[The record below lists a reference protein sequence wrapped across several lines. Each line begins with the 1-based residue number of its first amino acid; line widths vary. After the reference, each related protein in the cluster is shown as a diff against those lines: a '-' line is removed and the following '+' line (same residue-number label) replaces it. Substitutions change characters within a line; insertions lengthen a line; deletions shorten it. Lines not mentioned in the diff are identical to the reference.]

1 MDGFRICLALP
12 FFVICDCDQ
21 RSEMTLSLAT
31 KLAIIRGLGMSPT
44 SRFRKSGRR
53 PGSAEL
59 SICMY
64 RCPACQFVSSIYY
77 WSFDSFGFSESIE
90 VIRV

>member
-1 MDGFRICLALP
+1 MDGFRICLAL
-12 FFVICDCDQ
+12 FFIICGCDK
-21 RSEMTLSLAT
+21 RSETALSLTT
-31 KLAIIRGLGMSPT
+31 KLAIIRGLGMSST

-53 PGSAEL
+53 TGLAER
-59 SICMY
+59 SICIY
-64 RCPACQFVSSIYY
+64 RCPACQFVSLIYY